1 MDKLYYEHTLQ
12 FQRMQTGQPIHMP
25 NIPSLVAS
33 QVQVLEQKNNKYL
46 QTIKNKC
53 PFS

>member
-33 QVQVLEQKNNKYL
+33 QVQVLEQKKQQILANYK
-46 QTIKNKC
+46 K
-53 PFS
+53 